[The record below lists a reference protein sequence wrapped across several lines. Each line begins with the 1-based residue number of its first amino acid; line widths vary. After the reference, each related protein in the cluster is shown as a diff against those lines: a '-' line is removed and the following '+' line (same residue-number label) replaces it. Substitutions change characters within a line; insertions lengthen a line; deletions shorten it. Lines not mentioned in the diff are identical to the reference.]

1 MTGSAVSFLRSMRT
15 ERGLSQVDLAME
27 AGVSRHS
34 ILRMEQLCYPT
45 PLPNVIQAL
54 SDITGVSE
62 TELVKRYQEN
72 VHSNRELA
80 KVTYFYDVHV
90 LWKALNFAKSS
101 TSKHPFMVWRET
113 VMASIGEA
121 TSRIHF
127 CSVVTV
133 HPAILDKYESFKT
146 GFPEQLEIALKE
158 SGIPASMLG
167 YFKSEAVFN
176 RVVD

>member
-1 MTGSAVSFLRSMRT
+1 MTISFLRAMRT
-15 ERGLSQVDLAME
+15 ERGLSQIDLAME

-45 PLPNVIQAL
+45 PLPHVIQAL

-62 TELVKRYQEN
+62 KELVAQYQSN
-72 VHSNRELA
+72 VASNRELA
-80 KVTYFYDVHV
+80 KVTYFYDAQI
-90 LWKALNFAKSS
+90 LWTALRFAKEA
-101 TSKHPFMVWRET
+101 TTKHPFMVWRET
-113 VMASIGEA
+113 VMRSVGEA

-158 SGIPASMLG
+158 SGIPAAMIG